1 MQNTDQIECGPRK
14 KMARKKM
21 ARKKILHELIQQR
34 IQQSSEAENNR
45 KLQE

>member
-1 MQNTDQIECGPRK
+1 MQNTDQIECGP
-14 KMARKKM
+14 RKKM